1 VVEFT
6 DTVKAGGFV
15 MVTVL
20 VETQPFDAV
29 TVTVYVPG
37 ARPVIV
43 YVPPTAVISD
53 PPGLPF
59 EGPVQ
64 LTLKLGFPL
73 AAVTKMD
80 PVPPLHVG
88 CVGTAVD
95 EHVLQEAGAVY
106 G

>member
-1 VVEFT
+1 MG
-6 DTVKAGGFV
+6 AGGWAGLV

-20 VETQPFDAV
+20 VDTQPFAAV

-37 ARPVIV
+37 DKLGIV
-43 YVPPTAVISD
+43 YAPPIAFISI
-53 PPGLPF
+53 PP
-59 EGPVQ
+59 
-64 LTLKLGFPL
+64 GFPL
-73 AAVTKMD
+73 AVPDQLTLNPAFPEVAVTKMD

-95 EHVLQEAGAVY
+95 EHVLHEAGAVY

>member
-1 VVEFT
+1 
-6 DTVKAGGFV
+6 
-15 MVTVL
+15 VL
-20 VETQPFDAV
+20 LEVHPFDAV
-29 TVTVYVPG
+29 TVIVYVPG
-37 ARPVIV
+37 AKFCIG

-95 EHVLQEAGAVY
+95 EHVLHEGGAV
-106 G
+106 